1 MILFSFFLSSFC
13 FAEDIKQEISWPS
26 IEGASK
32 YRIEVA
38 PKDDFKNSIDV
49 LTKELNKIVHW
60 VEQLNEVDVEG
71 VEPMTGVS
79 GMSLRE
85 REDNVLD
92 GGYAEKIVM
101 NSEEKK
107 NNSFSVPKVIE

>member
-1 MILFSFFLSSFC
+1 MSLDKATVVRIATL
-13 FAEDIKQEISWPS
+13 AKIHIEDSE
-26 IEGASK
+26 
-32 YRIEVA
+32 
-38 PKDDFKNSIDV
+38 IDV
-49 LTKELNKIVHW
+49 FTKELNKIVDW
-60 VEQLNEVDVEG
+60 VEQLNEVDIEG

-79 GMSLRE
+79 GMTLRE

-101 NSEEKK
+101 NSEDKK

>member
-1 MILFSFFLSSFC
+1 MSLDKATVIRIAAL
-13 FAEDIKQEISWPS
+13 AKIYIEDSE
-26 IEGASK
+26 
-32 YRIEVA
+32 
-38 PKDDFKNSIDV
+38 IDV
-49 LTKELNKIVHW
+49 FTKELNKIVDW
-60 VEQLNEVDVEG
+60 VEQLNEVDIEG

-79 GMSLRE
+79 GMTLRE

>member
-1 MILFSFFLSSFC
+1 MSLDKATVVRIATL
-13 FAEDIKQEISWPS
+13 AKIYIEDSE
-26 IEGASK
+26 
-32 YRIEVA
+32 
-38 PKDDFKNSIDV
+38 IDV
-49 LTKELNKIVHW
+49 FTKELNKIVHW

-79 GMSLRE
+79 GMTLRE

-92 GGYAEKIVM
+92 GGYADKIVK

>member
-1 MILFSFFLSSFC
+1 MSLDKATVIRIAAL
-13 FAEDIKQEISWPS
+13 AKIYIEDSE
-26 IEGASK
+26 
-32 YRIEVA
+32 
-38 PKDDFKNSIDV
+38 IDV
-49 LTKELNKIVHW
+49 FTKELNKIVDW
-60 VEQLNEVDVEG
+60 VEQLNEVDIEG

-79 GMSLRE
+79 GMTLRE

-101 NSEEKK
+101 NSEEQK